1 MIITILITF
10 AMISILMPIG
20 SASGYMDSGTRGV
33 NGWTDV
39 LEGDSSFFID
49 SDHDMIVSYDDSEE
63 TLTFG
68 ESYDPYYDLAPQI
81 RKAVDRAPQ
90 WLNDTLVWSFINLY
104 SYYRMEFAE
113 VLLNESID
121 YRYMDEI
128 AFTLAYMPS
137 TFMNYNKVEGKYLWE
152 NVHMMYTVSDD
163 VKYASI
169 SDYNQSDG
177 QHSTITY
184 RTPTGNVTMPEEI
197 YYWYVVMPK
206 MGHDNL
212 EYMDPETGDFAYSY
226 EGGEFWRTWLYY
238 NNHTG
243 YPLLKEYLAKEDY
256 MWNGTRNQVE
266 NNGAVGAV
274 TKWEMESVMFGMPQ
288 PRKSNPIYIYM
299 NHMGMC
305 GENSYILAAVAKI
318 ALIPN
323 VATVTWEG
331 DHQWNDFWERGWHQW
346 EGYSGLIDDPSS
358 EGPYGGITAF
368 TSLNPD
374 FSHFSLTGGYTCTS
388 NLTVR
393 VRDLEGTPVD
403 GVMVK
408 LHSYPSQNIDG
419 SLSLIANLTDVNGE
433 TTFEIGTGFSYFVNY
448 RAPIG
453 GPPDTNAPAIFAC
466 TTSVIGADYE
476 FNLTLPDRMPLKV
489 NYSKTE
495 EAAYGLRFNLTAD
508 DIDHLTNFYEDD
520 MNFNVKIW
528 KGYEDITRLSVL
540 FLDDDNLQL
549 YKQGRKFYPGGVLN
563 LTEGIKGSII
573 LENQKWN
580 ILVSGMSAPLTRTF
594 ASLNIS
600 VEKSLT
606 TPEARIIS
614 PEWGSVFKVGE
625 MVHFEGIL
633 DFLMDSY
640 DDYSFKWILRD
651 NLSVISK
658 DRIFSMPLEA
668 EDHIIDLEV
677 WRNGEVVSTS
687 MVRFNVYQPNR
698 PPTAVIASPIY
709 NGEYAFENAVEF
721 SAEGSSDPDEDTLTF
736 EWKLMENDQILSE
749 KMEFS
754 AKFETGVHWVE
765 LSVSDGKGL
774 LAIEQVRFI
783 ILDPVHPPVPMITSP
798 SPGLTVFEDEW
809 IELDASGTI
818 DPDEDD
824 LDYKWISSL
833 DGIISRYMVDSVHI
847 SIGDHLIELQVSDD
861 DFTRS
866 LFVNVTVMEKIE
878 IIDLA
883 PVSIILSPNERVEYY
898 VSDQIEFDASASY
911 DPDGTSDLAFQWRV
925 DGEILSREMTFS
937 TSLREGDHQIKL
949 TVKSGGLVS
958 NSSLNIT
965 VIDRVPIMKVSVNG
979 TIWFDGEAINV
990 TSTEKITF
998 DGSGCEDPDGSDLY
1012 HFWSINGAV
1021 INDSELFVHT
1031 FEPGVYLVQLSVV
1044 DEGGK
1049 VSTHSLHV
1057 TSTKRVEPNI
1067 EEPEVKDESDK
1078 GKGIFQSLW
1087 LIAPLF
1093 GLVMIL
1099 ILLIFQFVRNRKN
1112 REDDLEDISE

>member
-1 MIITILITF
+1 
-10 AMISILMPIG
+10 
-20 SASGYMDSGTRGV
+20 
-33 NGWTDV
+33 
-39 LEGDSSFFID
+39 
-49 SDHDMIVSYDDSEE
+49 
-63 TLTFG
+63 
-68 ESYDPYYDLAPQI
+68 
-81 RKAVDRAPQ
+81 
-90 WLNDTLVWSFINLY
+90 
-104 SYYRMEFAE
+104 
-113 VLLNESID
+113 
-121 YRYMDEI
+121 
-128 AFTLAYMPS
+128 
-137 TFMNYNKVEGKYLWE
+137 
-152 NVHMMYTVSDD
+152 
-163 VKYASI
+163 
-169 SDYNQSDG
+169 
-177 QHSTITY
+177 
-184 RTPTGNVTMPEEI
+184 
-197 YYWYVVMPK
+197 
-206 MGHDNL
+206 
-212 EYMDPETGDFAYSY
+212 
-226 EGGEFWRTWLYY
+226 
-238 NNHTG
+238 
-243 YPLLKEYLAKEDY
+243 
-256 MWNGTRNQVE
+256 
-266 NNGAVGAV
+266 
-274 TKWEMESVMFGMPQ
+274 
-288 PRKSNPIYIYM
+288 
-299 NHMGMC
+299 
-305 GENSYILAAVAKI
+305 
-318 ALIPN
+318 
-323 VATVTWEG
+323 
-331 DHQWNDFWERGWHQW
+331 
-346 EGYSGLIDDPSS
+346 
-358 EGPYGGITAF
+358 
-368 TSLNPD
+368 
-374 FSHFSLTGGYTCTS
+374 
-388 NLTVR
+388 
-393 VRDLEGTPVD
+393 
-403 GVMVK
+403 
-408 LHSYPSQNIDG
+408 
-419 SLSLIANLTDVNGE
+419 
-433 TTFEIGTGFSYFVNY
+433 
-448 RAPIG
+448 
-453 GPPDTNAPAIFAC
+453 
-466 TTSVIGADYE
+466 
-476 FNLTLPDRMPLKV
+476 
-489 NYSKTE
+489 
-495 EAAYGLRFNLTAD
+495 
-508 DIDHLTNFYEDD
+508 
-520 MNFNVKIW
+520 
-528 KGYEDITRLSVL
+528 
-540 FLDDDNLQL
+540 
-549 YKQGRKFYPGGVLN
+549 
-563 LTEGIKGSII
+563 
-573 LENQKWN
+573 
-580 ILVSGMSAPLTRTF
+580 
-594 ASLNIS
+594 
-600 VEKSLT
+600 
-606 TPEARIIS
+606 
-614 PEWGSVFKVGE
+614 
-625 MVHFEGIL
+625 
-633 DFLMDSY
+633 
-640 DDYSFKWILRD
+640 
-651 NLSVISK
+651 
-658 DRIFSMPLEA
+658 MPLEA
-668 EDHIIDLEV
+668 DDHIIDLEV

-833 DGIISRYMVDSVHI
+833 DGIISRYMVDSVHL

-1067 EEPEVKDESDK
+1067 EEPEVEDKDNE
-1078 GKGIFQSLW
+1078 GKGTFQPLW
-1087 LIAPLF
+1087 LIIPLSGF
-1093 GLVMIL
+1093 LIIL
-1099 ILLIFQFVRNRKN
+1099 FAFIFLFVRNRRNKDQQM
-1112 REDDLEDISE
+1112 EKVPEE